1 MSVIA
6 SSHIGKES
14 YSVQYAGSFIAA
26 FEPSY
31 YKVVVQVVYQ
41 SSFTAVVVESGQ
53 CLTSAYSIIFMV
65 S

>member
-14 YSVQYAGSFIAA
+14 YSVQYAGSFIAT

-31 YKVVVQVVYQ
+31 YKVVEQVVYQ
-41 SSFTAVVVESGQ
+41 FSFTAVVVEYLAS
-53 CLTSAYSIIFMV
+53 V
-65 S
+65 

>member
-31 YKVVVQVVYQ
+31 YKVVEQVVYQ
-41 SSFTAVVVESGQ
+41 SSFTAVVVEYMYLAS
-53 CLTSAYSIIFMV
+53 V
-65 S
+65 